1 MMVLLGIMNIKYVN
15 DYDDKFS
22 KVLEIIQIQILDICE
37 RQSEIT

>member
-1 MMVLLGIMNIKYVN
+1 LGIINIKYVN

-22 KVLEIIQIQILDICE
+22 KVIEIIPIQILNICE